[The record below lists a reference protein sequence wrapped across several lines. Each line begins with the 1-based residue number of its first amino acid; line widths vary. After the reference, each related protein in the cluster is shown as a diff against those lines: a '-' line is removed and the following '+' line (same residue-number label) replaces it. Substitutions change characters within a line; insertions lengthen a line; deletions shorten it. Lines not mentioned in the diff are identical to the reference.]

1 MKIRLISTLVI
12 ALLINNLYSQI
23 NQTTKKELKTIIKE
37 GFNNSTFNSFT
48 WETCNEDSLYF
59 FADTVTF
66 YDGSNY
72 LDQVEHCC
80 QFVEWQIFKGKSI
93 RRQESQVCNEPSS
106 ASVASYYPF
115 KYKIL
120 VKNKKVLIQTT
131 RSDNQ
136 KEYFVLVKI
145 ENVVLPSG
153 RLDGHRIVLK
163 RMKE

>member
-12 ALLINNLYSQI
+12 ILLINNLYSQL
-23 NQTTKKELKTIIKE
+23 NQTSKKELKIIIKE

-48 WETCNEDSLYF
+48 WNTCNEDSLYF
-59 FADTVTF
+59 FADTIKF
-66 YDGSNY
+66 YDGNNY
-72 LDQVEHCC
+72 FNQIEHCC

-93 RRQESQVCNEPSS
+93 RRQESQICNEPPSV
-106 ASVASYYPF
+106 SVATYYSF
-115 KYKIL
+115 KYKVI
-120 VKNKKVLIQTT
+120 VKNKRVLIQTT
-131 RSDNQ
+131 RSGNQ
-136 KEYFVLVKI
+136 KEYFVLIKI